1 MSDIVDVCSEVAVR
15 TELQRILNSSN
26 FTASDRNRRF
36 LGYIVDET
44 LAGRA
49 GRLKAYNVATT
60 VFGRPDSFDPHD
72 PVVRMEAGRLRR
84 ALERFYLLEGH
95 TGTIA
100 IAMPKGGY
108 VPEFR
113 PVGPQSAIA
122 EHGQATSGQDPV
134 TILVASFDCEGDPSA
149 TLNLNIG
156 FTRHVMICLHQ
167 LGDCVVCRQ
176 QPPAGVTSKPARAP
190 TAASGELVLV
200 GDLAVVGGY
209 LNVTALLLKAPEG
222 RVQWGDTFRREVQRD
237 QSIFALRDAVAEC
250 VAKSL
255 HDYLARAFA
264 TPRAA
269 GRLAPL
275 SRPTWGDRIEQA
287 DYDHEAPANPLI
299 ATLQFGEPVPTH

>member
-1 MSDIVDVCSEVAVR
+1 MSDIADVCSEVAVR

-113 PVGPQSAIA
+113 AVGPQSAMG
-122 EHGQATSGQDPV
+122 EHAQAASGQDTV
-134 TILVASFDCEGDPSA
+134 TILVAPFDSEGDPSA
-149 TLNLNIG
+149 TLNLNVG

-176 QPPAGVTSKPARAP
+176 QLSVGDTSKPARYP
-190 TAASGELVLV
+190 IAANGELVLV
-200 GDLAVVGGY
+200 GDLAVVAGY

-264 TPRAA
+264 TPRPADCPAA
-269 GRLAPL
+269 P
-275 SRPTWGDRIEQA
+275 SRPTWSDPIEQT
-287 DYDHEAPANPLI
+287 DHDHGVPNNPMI
-299 ATLQFGEPVPTH
+299 ATLQYGGPVPTH